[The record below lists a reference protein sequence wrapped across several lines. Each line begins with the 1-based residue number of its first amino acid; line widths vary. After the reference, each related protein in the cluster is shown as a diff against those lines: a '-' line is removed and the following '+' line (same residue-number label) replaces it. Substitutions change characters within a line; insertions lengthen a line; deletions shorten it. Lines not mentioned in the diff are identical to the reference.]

1 MTFMMI
7 LLTSYAVAVDD
18 GEAGEATIVQVR
30 ARMYYLNKTTSAE
43 GKAEAAWKERGVGNL
58 KINVPEESVIAD
70 SETGVVNPRSFN
82 PAKLKESTPENP
94 RLVRLVMR
102 QDSTG
107 RVILNTVM
115 LAGMDFQVKEGFKTT
130 SILFTAIEGEDGK
143 TVPVTMKVCFWQHTQ
158 RTRYIC

>member
-1 MTFMMI
+1 M
-7 LLTSYAVAVDD
+7 AVDD

-30 ARMYYLNKTTSAE
+30 ARMYYLNKTVNAD

-58 KINVPEESVIAD
+58 KINVPEESVGFE
-70 SETGVVNPRSFN
+70 SETGAVNPRSFN

-115 LAGMDFQVKEGFKTT
+115 LAAMDFQIKEGFKTT
-130 SILFTAIEGEDGK
+130 SILFTAIEGEDSK
-143 TVPVTMKVCFWQHTQ
+143 TVPVTMKVRARLSTR
-158 RTRYIC
+158 RTRHIS

>member
-1 MTFMMI
+1 MPIYPI
-7 LLTSYAVAVDD
+7 LLTVYAVAVDD

-30 ARMYYLNKTTSAE
+30 ARMYYLDRSANADGKT
-43 GKAEAAWKERGVGNL
+43 EAAWKERGVGNL
-58 KINVPEESVIAD
+58 KINVPEESVSVD
-70 SETGVVNPRSFN
+70 PETGAVNPKSFN
-82 PAKLKESTPENP
+82 PAALKESTPENP

-102 QDSTG
+102 QDSTL

-143 TVPVTMKVCFWQHTQ
+143 TVPVTMKVCVLSNPPS
-158 RTRYIC
+158 